1 MALFAMVRHVDNISV
16 MSDPSSIIPTILAAR
31 HLWKPVEGSMP
42 FRGGT
47 GGYSV
52 TMFGAEGSWTV
63 PEFSGRRVEKPNGFL
78 IAMSRDLRD
87 GSLVDF

>member
-1 MALFAMVRHVDNISV
+1 
-16 MSDPSSIIPTILAAR
+16 
-31 HLWKPVEGSMP
+31 MP